1 VKTFSPEPFGRYF
14 LFDRMAVGGMAE
26 IFRAVQLNDGGFQR
40 IVVIKRI
47 MAHLNAEQQ
56 FIDMFLNEA
65 RITSTLSHPNIV
77 QIYDFEK
84 YGNHYYIAMEYVQ
97 GKDLRALL
105 KTLTQQG
112 KLLPVDLAAYVG
124 GEAARGLH
132 FAHMKTDLGGT
143 KLGIVHRDVSP
154 ANLLVSYDG
163 NVRVADFGI
172 ARAESNLGHT
182 RTGMLKGKFEYMSPE
197 QIDLHELDGRS
208 DVFALGVVLYNLLT
222 GRRLFRGKSD
232 LDTLENVRKCVVE
245 PPSKWNPEVPAR
257 MDEIVLKSLARE
269 RDERYATGREMA
281 EDLAEFLY
289 PVSTDQM
296 RETLGAL
303 MDEHFKE
310 QRQEDMR
317 ILEEGTRLAK
327 EIKVANASL
336 ESIASSDL
344 ELEPVGDVSETAPAH
359 AAPPSSA
366 SAPSSTAPMP
376 AAPPPRERTQPT
388 SIKDVL
394 PTPSFSFDLRKALPW
409 LAAAGAVFGLVSIV
423 AVLVWAFART
433 PDSDGAQAAGTVVT
447 DASQPGTIQ
456 VDVDP
461 LIPVELWVN
470 GQKVADG
477 TGLLSYDKLQPGGS
491 VQVEVKAKGY
501 APYRALMVPHSG
513 QVVRNQVRLEKL
525 AGLPDIEVP
534 VIPTMN
540 VASGFRLESVPSAA
554 TVYIDGKER
563 GATPYEW
570 KDGVPGQTYDVEF
583 RRPDSQPLMKKITF
597 PNGGGVVT
605 KEIQLQA
612 LEGNGTVN
620 INVPSGM
627 AEIWIDGKSYG
638 EKSNLTQPLKAG
650 KHSISGKFR
659 GGGSDEKV
667 VVIEKD
673 KETRVSLEREL

>member
-1 VKTFSPEPFGRYF
+1 MTRSFSPEPFGRYF

-47 MAHLNAEQQ
+47 LAHLNAEQQ

-84 YGNHYYIAMEYVQ
+84 HGNHYYIAMEYVQ

-112 KLLPVDLAAYVG
+112 KLLPVDLAGYVG
-124 GEAARGLH
+124 HEAARGLH
-132 FAHMKTDLGGT
+132 YAHMKADLGGT

-232 LDTLENVRKCVVE
+232 LDTLENVRKCIVE
-245 PPSKWNPEVPAR
+245 PPSKWNADVPAR

-269 RDERYATGREMA
+269 RDQRYATGREMA

-310 QRQEDMR
+310 QRQEEMR

-327 EIKVANASL
+327 EIKGANASL
-336 ESIASSDL
+336 ASIAESDL
-344 ELEPVGDVSETAPAH
+344 ELEAVESVSDTAPAPTPV
-359 AAPPSSA
+359 AVSTPSW
-366 SAPSSTAPMP
+366 TAPM
-376 AAPPPRERTQPT
+376 APPLRERTQPT
-388 SIKDVL
+388 SIRDVF
-394 PTPSFSFDLRKALPW
+394 PTPSVDLRKALPW
-409 LAAAGAVFGLVSIV
+409 VAGAAAVLGVVWV
-423 AVLVWAFART
+423 AAILLWAFVRT
-433 PDSDGAQAAGTVVT
+433 PDTDGARAGVVAEVSQFGTV
-447 DASQPGTIQ
+447 QY
-456 VDVDP
+456 DVDP

-470 GQKVADG
+470 GQKVAEG
-477 TGLLSYDKLQPGGS
+477 TGVVAYDKLQPGGS
-491 VQVEVKAKGY
+491 VQIEVKSKGY
-501 APYRALMVPHSG
+501 SAYRALMVPHAG
-513 QVVRNQVRLEKL
+513 QAVRNQVRLEK
-525 AGLPDIEVP
+525 AAAPPPDVEVP
-534 VIPTMN
+534 VMATMN
-540 VASGFRLESVPSAA
+540 VASGYRLETVPAGA

-563 GATPYEW
+563 GISPFEW

-597 PNGGGVVT
+597 PKGGGVVT

-612 LEGNGTVN
+612 LEGSGTVS
-620 INVPSGM
+620 INVPSGK
-627 AEIWIDGKSYG
+627 AEIVIDGKSYG
-638 EKSNLTQPLKAG
+638 ELSSLSQPLKAG
-650 KHSISGKFR
+650 RHEIKGIFRVGKP
-659 GGGSDEKV
+659 DKKTIMV
-667 VVIEKD
+667 EKD
-673 KETRVSLEREL
+673 KEARVSLEPQP